1 MTRVRRILLP
11 SDFTDSAA
19 TAGEFAADL
28 ALRYDAGIDV
38 VHVFKSAQDFEPFVD
53 WLELDRVARDELER
67 VARLEHDRA
76 VRVGGVPTRVSVADT
91 LPGPSA
97 SQSRASV
104 MGDFLRHHAKPRL
117 EAVLSRLV
125 ELGVA
130 HVRGRLLA
138 GNPSRIIID
147 LAANGEYQLVV
158 MASHGHSGLAD
169 ALIGSC
175 VDRVV
180 RRSPVPVLV
189 VPIPREALGR
199 QSWPEMEDAE
209 LFGWVG
215 DPRA

>member
-1 MTRVRRILLP
+1 MKRVRRILLP
-11 SDFTDSAA
+11 TDFSDSAA

-38 VHVFKSAQDFEPFVD
+38 VHVFKGAQDLEPFVD
-53 WLELDRVARDELER
+53 WLELDE
-67 VARLEHDRA
+67 
-76 VRVGGVPTRVSVADT
+76 T
-91 LPGPSA
+91 
-97 SQSRASV
+97 SQTRASV

-117 EAVLSRLV
+117 TTVLEKLV
-125 ELGVA
+125 EFGVPQ
-130 HVRGRLLA
+130 VRGRLLA

-147 LAANGEYQLVV
+147 LASNGDYQLIV
-158 MASHGHSGLAD
+158 MASHGGSGLAD

-189 VPIPREALGR
+189 VPIPRDVLGR
-199 QSWPEMEDAE
+199 QSWPEMDDAE

-215 DPRA
+215 DPATPSR

>member
-1 MTRVRRILLP
+1 MKRVRRILLP

-28 ALRYDAGIDV
+28 ALRYEAGIDV
-38 VHVFKSAQDFEPFVD
+38 VHVFKSAQDLEPFVD
-53 WLELDRVARDELER
+53 WLELDRAAR
-67 VARLEHDRA
+67 
-76 VRVGGVPTRVSVADT
+76 SADT
-91 LPGPSA
+91 RASDPNALPGTSA

-117 EAVLSRLV
+117 EAVLRRLV
-125 ELGVA
+125 ELGVP

-147 LAANGEYQLVV
+147 LAASGEYQLVV
-158 MASHGHSGLAD
+158 MASHGHSGLTD

-215 DPRA
+215 EPTTHTS

>member
-1 MTRVRRILLP
+1 MKRVRRILLP

-28 ALRYDAGIDV
+28 ALRYEAGIDV
-38 VHVFKSAQDFEPFVD
+38 VHVFKSAQDLEPFVD
-53 WLELDRVARDELER
+53 WLELDRVAR
-67 VARLEHDRA
+67 VAGA
-76 VRVGGVPTRVSVADT
+76 PTPASDPNALRGASA
-91 LPGPSA
+91 GP
-97 SQSRASV
+97 SRASV

-117 EAVLSRLV
+117 EGVLRRLA
-125 ELGVA
+125 ELGVP

-158 MASHGHSGLAD
+158 MASHGHSGLTD

-215 DPRA
+215 EPTS

>member
-53 WLELDRVARDELER
+53 WLELDRVARDELDAAP
-67 VARLEHDRA
+67 ARIP
-76 VRVGGVPTRVSVADT
+76 VPSTI
-91 LPGPSA
+91 PGPGA
-97 SQSRASV
+97 SQSRAAV

-158 MASHGHSGLAD
+158 MASHGHSGLTD

-199 QSWPEMEDAE
+199 QSWAEMEDAE

>member
-1 MTRVRRILLP
+1 MKRVRRILLP

-38 VHVFKSAQDFEPFVD
+38 VHVFKGAQDIDPFVD
-53 WLELDRVARDELER
+53 WLELDE
-67 VARLEHDRA
+67 
-76 VRVGGVPTRVSVADT
+76 
-91 LPGPSA
+91 A

-117 EAVLSRLV
+117 EAVLRKLV
-125 ELGVA
+125 EFGVPQ
-130 HVRGRLLA
+130 VRGRLLA

-147 LAANGEYQLVV
+147 LAGNGDYQLVV
-158 MASHGHSGLAD
+158 MASHGHSGLTD

-189 VPIPREALGR
+189 VPIPRDALGR
-199 QSWPEMEDAE
+199 QSWPEMDDAE

-215 DPRA
+215 DPSAPSS

>member
-1 MTRVRRILLP
+1 MNRVRRILLP

-28 ALRYDAGIDV
+28 ALRYEAGIDV
-38 VHVFKSAQDFEPFVD
+38 VHVFKSAQDLEPFVD
-53 WLELDRVARDELER
+53 WLELDRVAR
-67 VARLEHDRA
+67 AA
-76 VRVGGVPTRVSVADT
+76 GAPTRVDVARAAGTRTRTGVADSVPDT
-91 LPGPSA
+91 SA
-97 SQSRASV
+97 SQNRASV
-104 MGDFLRHHAKPRL
+104 MGDFLRHHSKPQL
-117 EAVLSRLV
+117 EAVLRRLV
-125 ELGVA
+125 ELGVTE
-130 HVRGRLLA
+130 VRGRLLA

-199 QSWPEMEDAE
+199 QPASEMDDTE

-215 DPRA
+215 DPTA

>member
-1 MTRVRRILLP
+1 MNRVRRILLP

-28 ALRYDAGIDV
+28 ALRYEAGIDV
-38 VHVFKSAQDFEPFVD
+38 VHVFKSAQDLEPFVD
-53 WLELDRVARDELER
+53 WLELDLVARGGGSP
-67 VARLEHDRA
+67 ARA
-76 VRVGGVPTRVSVADT
+76 SVSHA
-91 LPGPSA
+91 LPGASA
-97 SQSRASV
+97 SQNRASV

-117 EAVLSRLV
+117 EAVLRRLV
-125 ELGVA
+125 ELGVQ

-199 QSWPEMEDAE
+199 QSWQEMEDAE

-215 DPRA
+215 DPTA

>member
-1 MTRVRRILLP
+1 MKPVRRILLP
-11 SDFTDSAA
+11 SDFTESAA

-28 ALRYDAGIDV
+28 ALRYDAAIDV
-38 VHVFKSAQDFEPFVD
+38 VHVFKGAQDLEPFVD
-53 WLELDRVARDELER
+53 WLELDA
-67 VARLEHDRA
+67 
-76 VRVGGVPTRVSVADT
+76 T
-91 LPGPSA
+91 
-97 SQSRASV
+97 SQSRSSV

-117 EAVLSRLV
+117 EAALRKLV
-125 ELGVA
+125 ELGVGQ
-130 HVRGRLLA
+130 VRGRLLA

-147 LAANGEYQLVV
+147 LATSGDYQLVV

-189 VPIPREALGR
+189 VPITREAVGR
-199 QSWPEMEDAE
+199 QSLPEMEDAE

-215 DPRA
+215 DPVSPTG

>member
-1 MTRVRRILLP
+1 MSRVRRILLP

-38 VHVFKSAQDFEPFVD
+38 VHVFKSAQDLEPFVD
-53 WLELDRVARDELER
+53 WLELDRVARTSP
-67 VARLEHDRA
+67 ARSA
-76 VRVGGVPTRVSVADT
+76 VESAALGSG
-91 LPGPSA
+91 A
-97 SQSRASV
+97 SQNRASV

-117 EAVLSRLV
+117 EAVLGRLA
-125 ELGVA
+125 ELGVP

-158 MASHGHSGLAD
+158 MASHGHSGLTD

-199 QSWPEMEDAE
+199 ESWGEMDDSE

-215 DPRA
+215 DPTA

>member
-1 MTRVRRILLP
+1 MNRVRRILLP

-38 VHVFKSAQDFEPFVD
+38 VHVFKSAQDLEPFVD
-53 WLELDRVARDELER
+53 WLELDRAARVELDRAAR
-67 VARLEHDRA
+67 VAGA
-76 VRVGGVPTRVSVADT
+76 PTRTSVPN
-91 LPGPSA
+91 PGASA

-158 MASHGHSGLAD
+158 MASHGHSGLTD

-199 QSWPEMEDAE
+199 QSWAEMEDAE

-215 DPRA
+215 DPRT

>member
-1 MTRVRRILLP
+1 MKRVRRILLP
-11 SDFTDSAA
+11 SDFSDSAA

-38 VHVFKSAQDFEPFVD
+38 VHVFKGAQDLEPFVD
-53 WLELDRVARDELER
+53 WLEIDE
-67 VARLEHDRA
+67 AN
-76 VRVGGVPTRVSVADT
+76 
-91 LPGPSA
+91 
-97 SQSRASV
+97 QSKATV

-117 EAVLSRLV
+117 EATLRKLV
-125 ELGVA
+125 EFGVT

-138 GNPSRIIID
+138 GSPWRTIVE
-147 LAANGEYQLVV
+147 LASSGDYQLIV
-158 MASHGHSGLAD
+158 MASHGSSGLAD

-189 VPIPREALGR
+189 VPIARDAIGR
-199 QSWPEMEDAE
+199 TSWPEMDDAE

-215 DPRA
+215 DPASPSS

>member
-1 MTRVRRILLP
+1 MERVRRILLP

-28 ALRYDAGIDV
+28 ALRYEAGIDV
-38 VHVFKSAQDFEPFVD
+38 VHVFKSAQDLEPFVD
-53 WLELDRVARDELER
+53 WLELDRIAR
-67 VARLEHDRA
+67 RA
-76 VRVGGVPTRVSVADT
+76 DAPASGRAAGAPPPAPVPEAV
-91 LPGPSA
+91 LGA
-97 SQSRASV
+97 SPSRASV
-104 MGDFLRHHAKPRL
+104 MGNFLRHHAKPRL
-117 EAVLSRLV
+117 EEVLRRLV
-125 ELGVA
+125 ELGVP

-147 LAANGEYQLVV
+147 LAASGEYQLVV
-158 MASHGHSGLAD
+158 MASHGHSGLTD

-189 VPIPREALGR
+189 VPIPREAIGR

-215 DPRA
+215 EPTTHSS